1 MRFSMATLEETLKSL
16 GLSAVRGIPQLATG
30 FVDLAALP
38 FTATGLLKPEEAV
51 GSTAYLT
58 SKGLLPPEQQ
68 GLLNQTTELVSSAIN
83 PATAAKAAMAKGGL
97 LMAAPIVYHGSP
109 KMFENFE
116 LSKVG
121 TGQKNQAQGYGIYVS
136 ESQPYAETFARENLT
151 GAPNVAYRT
160 QLGGNDPLEALKRVY
175 PNQSNDWYAEQIK
188 KGNMKGNL
196 YTADLPDKYLGRMIN
211 YDTEIKNQPQVVK
224 DVAKKLKLGED
235 DLGIDII
242 NKVGRTKE
250 GSDFL
255 LKQGIGGVKY
265 VFDDNKFKATNYV
278 VFDPAMLKMLNRDGK

>member
-1 MRFSMATLEETLKSL
+1 MADMTETLRKL
-16 GLSAVRGIPQLATG
+16 GLAAARGVPQLATG

-38 FTATGLLKPEEAV
+38 FTMTGVMKPEQAV

-58 SKGLLPPEQQ
+58 SKGLLPPPQQ
-68 GLLNQTTELVSSAIN
+68 GLLSETTELVSSAVN
-83 PATAAKAAMAKGGL
+83 PATAAKAALAKGGL
-97 LMAAPIVYHGSP
+97 LAAPIVYHGSP
-109 KMFENFE
+109 KLFEKFD

-175 PNQSNDWYAEQIK
+175 PNQTGDWYAEQIA

-196 YTADLPDKYLGRMIN
+196 YTADLPNKYLGKMID
-211 YDTEIKNQPQVVK
+211 YDSEIKNQSKAVR

-250 GSDFL
+250 GSDLL
-255 LKQGIGGVKY
+255 LKEGIAGVKY
-265 VFDDNKFKATNYV
+265 VFDDNTFKATNYV
-278 VFDPAMLKMLNRDGK
+278 VFDPEMLKMLERNGKTKK

>member
-1 MRFSMATLEETLKSL
+1 MAALEETLKKL
-16 GLSAVRGIPQLATG
+16 GLATARGVPQLATG

-38 FTATGLLKPEEAV
+38 FTMTGMVRPEQV
-51 GSTAYLT
+51 FGSTDYLT
-58 SKGLLPPEQQ
+58 AKGLLPPPQQ
-68 GLLNQTTELVSSAIN
+68 GLLSETTELLSGALN
-83 PATAAKAAMAKGGL
+83 PATATKAALAKGGL
-97 LMAAPIVYHGSP
+97 LAAPIVYHGSP
-109 KMFENFE
+109 KVFENFD

-121 TGQKNQAQGYGIYVS
+121 SGQKNQAQGYGIYVS

-175 PNQSNDWYAEQIK
+175 PNQPNDWYAEQIK
-188 KGNMKGNL
+188 KGSMKGNL
-196 YTADLPDKYLGRMIN
+196 YTADLPDKYLGKMID
-211 YDTEIKNQPQVVK
+211 YDVEIKNQPQVVK
-224 DVAKKLKLGED
+224 NIAKKLKLGED

-250 GSDFL
+250 GSAFL
-255 LKQGIGGVKY
+255 QKEGISGVKY

-278 VFDPAMLKMLNRDGK
+278 VFDPTVLKMLNREGK

>member
-1 MRFSMATLEETLKSL
+1 MATIEETLRKL
-16 GLSAVRGIPQLATG
+16 GLAAARGVPQLATG

-38 FTATGLLKPEEAV
+38 FTMTGVMKPEQAV

-58 SKGLLPPEQQ
+58 SKGLLPSPQE
-68 GLLNQTTELVSSAIN
+68 GLLSETTELVSSAVN
-83 PATAAKAAMAKGGL
+83 PATATKAALAKGGL
-97 LMAAPIVYHGSP
+97 LAAPIVYHGSP
-109 KMFENFE
+109 KMFENFD

-160 QLGGNDPLEALKRVY
+160 QLGGSDPLETLKRVY
-175 PNQSNDWYAEQIK
+175 PNQPKDWYAEQIA
-188 KGNMKGNL
+188 KGNMRGNL

-224 DVAKKLKLGED
+224 DVAKKLKLKED

-255 LKQGIGGVKY
+255 LKEGIGGVKY

-278 VFDPAMLKMLNRDGK
+278 VFDPAMLKMLKREGK